1 MTDVTVG
8 HASGYSGRGGRCG
21 PAQRR
26 AAMRA
31 SPPPNSFQGTC
42 VVPLH
47 FDNLG
52 VDHRHLMDHTRKR
65 AGHGRLPCLGLVDQ
79 STKPFLEERHF
90 DAWAN
95 HGRL

>member
-1 MTDVTVG
+1 MRVDTVVVVEG
-8 HASGYSGRGGRCG
+8 VDLRKDARPCAH
-21 PAQRR
+21 
-26 AAMRA
+26 
-31 SPPPNSFQGTC
+31 PPNLFQGTC

-95 HGRL
+95 HGRI